1 MPQIILRV
9 RVYIATPYRT
19 ETMRDSYDRYLL
31 KCIEDS
37 ISKNEAPYA
46 PHIYLPKLKVCDDR
60 TTEGRRI
67 GMEIGQKFLN
77 ICQLVAVY
85 KDFGISEGMQAEID
99 VAKAMKIPI
108 NIRSIL

>member
-1 MPQIILRV
+1 MPQIIIRS

-37 ISKNEAPYA
+37 ILKGEAPYA
-46 PHIYLPKLKVCDDR
+46 PHVYLPKLKLCDDR

-67 GMEIGQKFLN
+67 GMEVGQKFLN
-77 ICQLVAVY
+77 ICQLLAVY
-85 KDFGISEGMQAEID
+85 KDFGISEGMQMEMD
-99 VAKAMKIPI
+99 TAKNLKIPI